1 MKQKITQSLAVKLA
15 AGFTAIVVFA
25 CLLLVGTATA
35 IFKDVNTMIEE
46 IRYNDVLDG
55 NVKSEVQA
63 ALAIVQHYYDEE
75 QNGTYTEEE
84 AQSYAKE
91 AVRAIRYN
99 DDQGGYIWIDA
110 TDGTLVM
117 HPILSDQEG
126 TNRMDLEDCNG
137 VKIIQKILEVAD
149 KGGYNKFVFT
159 KSDGVTEA
167 PKVAYSKKFD
177 GWNWV
182 LTSGCYMDDVKAGM
196 DNSRVNRIFNGSR
209 SVMVIES
216 IVLILAMIVVTIL
229 IVHKLMKSLRVINDG
244 LNRLAAGNLTD
255 VDNSRMEKRKDEIGM
270 MVRNADQAIKNLREL
285 VQKSM
290 DTTNDV
296 CSSSDQMK
304 NISNSAM
311 TASDQISHAIEGV
324 ASESGEQASA
334 IATVMDSVSTMEE
347 GTTEIQSAVGEI
359 DTCTQ
364 KLTDSSMQMRKNL
377 GEMKSGSSDM
387 TAQVHNI
394 SEKIADTNKTIERMT
409 DILDS
414 IEEIA
419 DQTKLL
425 SLNASIEAARA
436 GESGKGFA
444 VVAESIKSLSENT
457 ANELTNIKEII
468 GSLVDGFKEC
478 NACIESVVKSN
489 EVSIADTEEV
499 IQAFESLDL
508 EIDSMGSHV
517 KTIRMVVTET
527 VSEISRISGQM
538 TSIGEGAQK
547 AAAASEEVTASVQE
561 LDAMMQTVGS
571 HSTDLSLKA
580 EDLVE
585 KMKQFTI

>member
-517 KTIRMVVTET
+517 KTIRTVVTET

>member
-137 VKIIQKILEVAD
+137 VKIIQKILEVSD

-517 KTIRMVVTET
+517 KTIRTVVTET

>member
-1 MKQKITQSLAVKLA
+1 MKRKITQSLAVKLA
-15 AGFTAIVVFA
+15 ASFTAIVVFA

-35 IFKDVNTMIEE
+35 IFKEVNTMIEE
-46 IRYNDVLDG
+46 IRYNDVLDE

-63 ALAIVQHYYDEE
+63 ALSIVQHYYDEE
-75 QNGTYTEEE
+75 KNGTYTEEE

-126 TNRMDLEDCNG
+126 TNRMELEDCNG
-137 VKIIQKILEVAD
+137 VKIMQKIMEVAD
-149 KGGYNKFVFT
+149 DGGFNKFVFT

-177 GWNWV
+177 GWDWV

-196 DNSRVNRIFNGSR
+196 DNSRVNHIFNACR
-209 SVMVIES
+209 SVMVGES
-216 IVLILAMIVVTIL
+216 IVLIIVMICVTIL

-244 LNRLAAGNLTD
+244 LKRLAAGDLQV
-255 VDNSRMEKRKDEIGM
+255 VDNSRMEKRSDEIGM
-270 MVRNADQAIKNLREL
+270 MIRNTDLAVKNLREL
-285 VQKSM
+285 VQKSVN
-290 DTTNDV
+290 TTNDV
-296 CSSSDQMK
+296 CSSSEQMK

-324 ASESGEQASA
+324 ANEAGEQASA
-334 IATVMDSVSTMEE
+334 IANVMESVSAMEE
-347 GTTEIQSAVGEI
+347 GTTEIQNAVGKI
-359 DTCTQ
+359 DTCAQ
-364 KLTDSSMQMRKNL
+364 NLTDSSVQMRKNL
-377 GEMKSGSSDM
+377 GEMKNGSSDM

-394 SEKIADTNKTIERMT
+394 SVKITETNKTIERMS

-419 DQTKLL
+419 DETKLL

-457 ANELTNIKEII
+457 ANELTNIKGII
-468 GSLVDGFKEC
+468 GSLVDGFQEC
-478 NACIESVVKSN
+478 NTCIEKVVKSN

-499 IQAFESLDL
+499 IQAFESLDVQ
-508 EIDSMGSHV
+508 IDSMGSHV
-517 KTIRMVVTET
+517 KTIRTVVTET

-538 TSIGEGAQK
+538 TAIGDGAQK

-561 LDAMMQTVGS
+561 LDALMQTVGS

-580 EDLVE
+580 EGLVE
-585 KMKQFTI
+585 KMHQFTI

>member
-63 ALAIVQHYYDEE
+63 ALAMVQHYYDEE

-117 HPILSDQEG
+117 HPILSEQEG

-517 KTIRMVVTET
+517 KTIRTVVTET